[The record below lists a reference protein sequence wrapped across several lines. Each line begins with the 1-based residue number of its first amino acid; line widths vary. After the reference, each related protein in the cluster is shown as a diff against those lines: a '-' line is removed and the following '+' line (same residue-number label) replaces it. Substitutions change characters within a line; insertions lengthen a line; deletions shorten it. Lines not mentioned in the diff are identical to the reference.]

1 MKKIYLTITT
11 VLLAGA
17 ATAQNEL
24 YNNGGLIHINSNCI
38 VQVNGAVINKTT
50 STITNNGTLN
60 VTGNVTN
67 DATLIFNDGV
77 LAFKGTTPQILNGT
91 TTYNAKNVLVD
102 NAAGVTLNSKLIA
115 DGTVTFTKGIV
126 KASATTAP
134 LVFTTNATVTGAK
147 DASHVNGYVVKE
159 GTGTFTYPVGDGTKY
174 QACGVNPTANAT
186 GIQVK
191 YNSTDAGTGTF
202 TTGGIEAT
210 ALIAY
215 NGLEHWDIT
224 PLSTATG
231 TVTMYWDAYK
241 NVGIANVSDLKVAHK
256 AGGSWL
262 NEGGTGTGTTS
273 AGSVTSNAISTWSPF
288 TLGSIVNSTLPL
300 HWLNIGGSLN
310 SSKQAVINFK
320 VNETN
325 VANYQ
330 IEKSNDGRVFYS
342 IANIS
347 SKGNGENTYQFTE
360 PTVIDGIKY
369 YRIKQIDADGRYS
382 YSTIIRLS
390 NDVKGSIN
398 IYPNPVKDIVTI
410 GGAISGTKAILTDIS
425 GKVLQQINITSTV
438 FSVDMGM
445 YSSGIYLLKTQE
457 GITQKIIKE

>member
-1 MKKIYLTITT
+1 MKKIIIITT
-11 VLLAGA
+11 ICLIGKIV
-17 ATAQNEL
+17 TAQNEL
-24 YNNGGLIHINSNCI
+24 YNNGGLIHINTNCI
-38 VQVNGAVINKTT
+38 VQVNGAVINKAT

-67 DATLIFNDGV
+67 DATLIFNDGL
-77 LAFKGTTPQILNGT
+77 LAFKGTAAQILNGT

-115 DGTVTFTKGIV
+115 DGTVTFTNGIIT
-126 KASATTAP
+126 ASATTAP

-174 QACGVNPTANAT
+174 QPCGVNPTANAT

-202 TTGGIEAT
+202 TTGGTEAA

-256 AGGSWL
+256 AGGNWL
-262 NEGGTGTGTTS
+262 NEGTTGTGTVS
-273 AGSVTSNAISTWSPF
+273 AGSCN
-288 TLGSIVNSTLPL
+288 
-300 HWLNIGGSLN
+300 
-310 SSKQAVINFK
+310 KQCH
-320 VNETN
+320 
-325 VANYQ
+325 
-330 IEKSNDGRVFYS
+330 
-342 IANIS
+342 
-347 SKGNGENTYQFTE
+347 
-360 PTVIDGIKY
+360 
-369 YRIKQIDADGRYS
+369 
-382 YSTIIRLS
+382 
-390 NDVKGSIN
+390 
-398 IYPNPVKDIVTI
+398 
-410 GGAISGTKAILTDIS
+410 
-425 GKVLQQINITSTV
+425 
-438 FSVDMGM
+438 
-445 YSSGIYLLKTQE
+445 
-457 GITQKIIKE
+457 